1 MKMNRHSLSLA
12 IALAVILIWTLAPL
26 YWFLKQAFM
35 TPGEIS
41 AFPPPLAPVDPQIGA
56 FFNIFGSDYTT
67 QSGLLL
73 DASGQAGQIIR
84 GLLNSLIVAVTV
96 TVLTIIL
103 ATPLAYTFARLD
115 FPHKNKLLFAI
126 LLSVALPPVS
136 TLIPFY
142 TMFLRFGLSGTRL
155 GLVLVTLTITIP
167 FVSWMLIGYF
177 RNLPPVERLAR
188 IDGFSRLK
196 AFLLIVVPM
205 SRGGIA
211 VGAIIAFLFSWNEY
225 VYAQILVNGTPA
237 TTLPAAVS
245 GFLFQH
251 PQPQHLA
258 AALFITLVP
267 PAVVAYFL
275 QRHVAEMNLVDPV
288 R

>member
-1 MKMNRHSLSLA
+1 MKRRSIYANIA
-12 IALAVILIWTLAPL
+12 IAVIVIWTLAPL

-35 TPGEIS
+35 TPGQIA
-41 AFPPPLAPVDPQIGA
+41 AFPPALLPLEPQIGA
-56 FFNIFGSDYTT
+56 FFNIFGADYTT
-67 QSGLLL
+67 PAGLELA
-73 DASGQAGQIIR
+73 ASGQAGQIIR
-84 GLLNSLIVAVTV
+84 GLFNSLFVAVV
-96 TVLTIIL
+96 VMILTILL

-142 TMFLRFGLSGTRL
+142 TMFVRLGLSGTRT
-155 GLVLVTLTITIP
+155 GLILVTLTITIP

-177 RNLPPVERLAR
+177 RNLPPIERLAR
-188 IDGFSRLK
+188 IDGFSRLST
-196 AFLLIVVPM
+196 FLLIVIPM
-205 SRGGIA
+205 SKGGIA

-225 VYAQILVNGTPA
+225 VYAQILVNGTSA

-258 AALFITLVP
+258 AALFVTLVP
-267 PAVVAYFL
+267 PAVVAFFL